1 MTLKAFF
8 ILFKGMLQKQIK
20 HLFLEGESL
29 TLNFYFH
36 MVPFEAPQRSAK
48 KKTKSFVSI
57 QLSGMYGVGMVKSIT
72 STENKQ
78 YCYFT
83 GENFA

>member
-48 KKTKSFVSI
+48 KKKI
-57 QLSGMYGVGMVKSIT
+57 
-72 STENKQ
+72 
-78 YCYFT
+78 
-83 GENFA
+83 